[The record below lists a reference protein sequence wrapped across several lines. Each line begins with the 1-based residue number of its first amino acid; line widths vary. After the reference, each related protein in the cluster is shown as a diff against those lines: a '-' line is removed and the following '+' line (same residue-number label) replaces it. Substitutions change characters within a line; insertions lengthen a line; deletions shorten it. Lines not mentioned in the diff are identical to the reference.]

1 MKCELCSSGQRE
13 HGRRLCLSC
22 MEAVARLWNIASNAT
37 VSQARQDEKV
47 QAAARTKYVPI
58 VALPPNISL
67 L

>member
-13 HGRRLCLSC
+13 HGRRLCLPC
-22 MEAVARLWNIASNAT
+22 MEAMGRLWNIANNAT
-37 VSQARQDEKV
+37 VSCARKDEKV
-47 QAAARTKYVPI
+47 QAAARTKYAPF